1 MSRPLILPFIDDH
14 HLEIKAIIIIDDEQT
29 GAFSKAAKI
38 WQLDMSLI
46 QIAFSHENIL

>member
-1 MSRPLILPFIDDH
+1 MSRPLILPFI
-14 HLEIKAIIIIDDEQT
+14 IIDDEQA
-29 GAFSKAAKI
+29 GARSKAGEI